1 MNNKLIEEYAKL
13 IVEVGINLQ
22 KDQYVFIQLLPE
34 LEDFATIV
42 AKHCYLNGAKRVIF
56 NYYSQKQMVVEQ
68 KYSTLE
74 NLSIVTPI
82 EESIQQFKVD
92 NNPCLIWLDGDD
104 PDGLNDIDPNKYAK
118 VRQNKMKI
126 LKKYIDQ
133 CNNKYQWTIVGV
145 PTKKWAKKVF
155 PALNEDEAVE
165 KLFEKIL
172 FASRVSENDS
182 VENWKKHQTDLQ
194 KRYEYLN
201 SLNLVKLHYTSKK
214 GTDLTIGLIEGVKFL
229 AGSEKDLF
237 GHEFQPNI
245 PTEECFTSPK
255 KGEAEGIV
263 YASKPLVYNGQMIE
277 DFSIRFEKGKAVEVK
292 AKKGKEVLESILSL
306 DEGSSYL
313 GECAFV
319 PYNSPI
325 NQTGILF
332 YNTLFDENA
341 ACHLALGEGFTNL
354 YPDYEKYSDEE
365 IHKFGIN
372 ESFSHVDFMI
382 GDETL
387 SVVGT
392 TKDNKEVVI
401 FKDGNWAF

>member
-42 AKHCYLNGAKRVIF
+42 AKHCYLKGAKRVIF
-56 NYYSQKQMVVEQ
+56 SYYSQKQMVVEQ

-82 EESIQQFKVD
+82 EESIQQFKAD
-92 NNPCLIWLDGDD
+92 NNPCFIWLDGDD

-155 PALNEDEAVE
+155 PTLNENEAVE

-255 KGEAEGIV
+255 K
-263 YASKPLVYNGQMIE
+263 
-277 DFSIRFEKGKAVEVK
+277 VK
-292 AKKGKEVLESILSL
+292 LKE
-306 DEGSSYL
+306 
-313 GECAFV
+313 
-319 PYNSPI
+319 
-325 NQTGILF
+325 
-332 YNTLFDENA
+332 
-341 ACHLALGEGFTNL
+341 
-354 YPDYEKYSDEE
+354 
-365 IHKFGIN
+365 
-372 ESFSHVDFMI
+372 
-382 GDETL
+382 
-387 SVVGT
+387 
-392 TKDNKEVVI
+392 
-401 FKDGNWAF
+401 